1 MDCLACFDL
10 KAIFELFLS
19 IFGKNTKKYKNIRNF
34 IKKQKKNFFFWK
46 IPPPN
51 PFLKFWNFPRFDFY
65 STIGALWAFLKK
77 NGNITFSLKM
87 ICSPLHIVLTIP
99 HHLNCPHTPLNPLFQ
114 CLIEYIL
121 KMTIFQKGVRGGG
134 IFQKKKIF
142 LFFFMKF
149 LIFLY
154 SSVFF
159 PKNA

>member
-1 MDCLACFDL
+1 M
-10 KAIFELFLS
+10 
-19 IFGKNTKKYKNIRNF
+19 GKIPINTKILE
-34 IKKQKKNFFFWK
+34 ISWKKNKKKFFFEK
-46 IPPPN
+46 TPPN

-121 KMTIFQKGVRGGG
+121 KIVIFSLLFKFPICDPLKQCLVHSKTGLCLSIDIFQF
-134 IFQKKKIF
+134 IINF
-142 LFFFMKF
+142 L
-149 LIFLY
+149 
-154 SSVFF
+154 
-159 PKNA
+159 